1 MFKRF
6 LKLKKRLKNVLIKL
20 PNSIYNKNLTQSH
33 QIVHIDG
40 MCNECGNCGI
50 FCPHTGNPYKD
61 KITVFW
67 TEHDFEDS
75 TNKGFLQLGNDK
87 FRVRKEDNSVIECT
101 LGDGQISEEMSI
113 VLNTILKSYSYY
125 MLNM

>member
-1 MFKRF
+1 M
-6 LKLKKRLKNVLIKL
+6 LIKL
-20 PNSIYNKNLTQSH
+20 DDRYGKFTQKH
-33 QIVHIDG
+33 QIVHVDG

-75 TNKGFLQLGNDK
+75 TNKGFLRIGEDR
-87 FRVRKEDNSVIECT
+87 FRVRKEDGTVIEHV
-101 LGDGQISEEMSI
+101 LGDGNISEEMNI
-113 VLNTILKSYSYY
+113 YLNTILKKYSYY
-125 MLNM
+125 MLEI